1 MFAVDSQAVIQKT
14 SSPEESKKRVIR
26 FYEWGAEVF
35 LQTCWISQYRKPN
48 QRYSYVEIHPGFEV
62 AESVACRSLH
72 IAQCAY
78 VLFTHFSV
86 LQMLEELRKALTV
99 CILYCHER
107 ACILSSSFLIRMLHE
122 FFVVIRQKFLL
133 RSVVFFFVFKI
144 VYIFVLF
151 AELGGPVGQIV
162 VQDRGIAATEQG
174 KILIP
179 PSNTRYVSFGHKDL
193 SIRVGLHESDR
204 SVQVSLLFIID
215 LHLCSFFR
223 KNLLSLRQLLQPTFY
238 AFVCSVLKILHF

>member
-1 MFAVDSQAVIQKT
+1 MKG
-14 SSPEESKKRVIR
+14 RVFYLRR
-26 FYEWGAEVF
+26 F
-35 LQTCWISQYRKPN
+35 L
-48 QRYSYVEIHPGFEV
+48 FECYMNFSWL
-62 AESVACRSLH
+62 SVKNFC
-72 IAQCAY
+72 Y
-78 VLFTHFSV
+78 GVLF
-86 LQMLEELRKALTV
+86 
-99 CILYCHER
+99 
-107 ACILSSSFLIRMLHE
+107 
-122 FFVVIRQKFLL
+122 
-133 RSVVFFFVFKI
+133 FFFVFKI